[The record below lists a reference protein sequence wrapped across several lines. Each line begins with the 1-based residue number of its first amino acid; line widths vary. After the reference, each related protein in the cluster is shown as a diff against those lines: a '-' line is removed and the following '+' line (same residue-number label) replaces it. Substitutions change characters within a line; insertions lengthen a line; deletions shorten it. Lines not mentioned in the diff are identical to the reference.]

1 MEDIIMKKIGLFYG
15 TTGGRTTGVV
25 DEFEFNLRDEAE
37 IFNVANGIKELSNFE
52 NLILVTPSYG
62 FGELEAHWEA
72 VIKEFENIDFTGKIV
87 GLVGL
92 GTQTTFGESFV
103 GALEILYNIII
114 KNGGKIIGLTSTD
127 GYHFEECEAMI
138 DDKFMGLVLDEENQD
153 DMTPDRIYEWLEVV
167 KKEFI

>member
-1 MEDIIMKKIGLFYG
+1 MNKIGLFYG

-25 DEFEFNLRDEAE
+25 DEFEFNLRDEAT
-37 IFNVANGIKELSNFE
+37 IFNVADGIKELNSFE

-72 VIKEFENIDFTGKIV
+72 VIEEFKTIDLTGKTI

-92 GTQTTFGESFV
+92 GSQTTFGESFV
-103 GALEILYNIII
+103 GALEVLYNIIL
-114 KNGGKIIGLTSTD
+114 KNGGKIIGLTPTD
-127 GYHFEECEAMI
+127 GYNFEDCEAI
-138 DDKFMGLVLDEENQD
+138 VDNKIMGLVLDEENQD

-167 KKEFI
+167 KKEFS